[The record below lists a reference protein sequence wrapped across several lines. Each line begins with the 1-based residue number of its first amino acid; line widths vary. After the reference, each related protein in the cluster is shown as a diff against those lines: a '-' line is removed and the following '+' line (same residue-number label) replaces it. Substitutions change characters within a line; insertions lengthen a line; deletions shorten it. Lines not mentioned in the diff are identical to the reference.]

1 MSACAPTAKSQNVA
15 FDDSQIASIP
25 IECVEGFQI
34 SDCWWVTGKPEV
46 ILPVPVKLGATIHL
60 SNHALKSAK
69 PILREHLLFKHWCP
83 SLTILVCQKPS
94 VFSPIWISHDCAQWL
109 QSALFCTVHAQQ
121 KKQLKYEFRK
131 SLKVKKIGGRG
142 RVRTGDPLLAK
153 QVLSQLSYTPTVG
166 TTLILKHFSRF
177 QNPFLRILG
186 VPHFCFILLRCFD
199 QRPSRNSFVCWVIW
213 SRMRT
218 STSPFASQVYSS
230 SINSSCGGA

>member
-1 MSACAPTAKSQNVA
+1 MSPSCSERWTVLFGMTSTQGCSRHVGMSACAPTAKSQNVA

-69 PILREHLLFKHWCP
+69 PILRKHLLFKHWCP

-109 QSALFCTVHAQQ
+109 QSALFCTVRAQQ

-153 QVLSQLSYTPTVG
+153 RAEENTKVLRWCRLHENPT
-166 TTLILKHFSRF
+166 
-177 QNPFLRILG
+177 
-186 VPHFCFILLRCFD
+186 
-199 QRPSRNSFVCWVIW
+199 
-213 SRMRT
+213 
-218 STSPFASQVYSS
+218 
-230 SINSSCGGA
+230 